1 MGTAGELL
9 FIVCAAV
16 AIVSAVMTVYFAHP
30 LRAAMALLLHVVS
43 LAGVYLTLSAHFL
56 AAIQLLVY
64 AGAVV
69 VLFVFTI
76 MLIGP
81 AAHGDDDAESNARG
95 MRTVGV
101 RLLSALL
108 TIFGVL
114 AVAFVLGGREMPF
127 EGLALC
133 GPTQGAECGQF
144 GGVRAVGLVL
154 FKDAVVPF
162 EIVSILLTVAIVGAV
177 AVARG
182 RNPKEVEAYRAL
194 RTAKEAEVRA
204 RDAEL
209 ALAGTKQGDKSLEGQ
224 TV

>member
-30 LRAAMALLLHVVS
+30 LRAAMALLLHVIS

-81 AAHGDDDAESNARG
+81 AARGDDDAEANARG

-114 AVAFVLGGREMPF
+114 AVAFVLGGRDMAF

-144 GGVRAVGLVL
+144 GGVQAVGMLL

-182 RNPKEVEAYRAL
+182 RNPEEVEAYRAL
-194 RTAKEAEVRA
+194 RAAKNAEVKA
-204 RDAEL
+204 REE
-209 ALAGTKQGDKSLEGQ
+209 ALASARAKQGDKSLEGQ